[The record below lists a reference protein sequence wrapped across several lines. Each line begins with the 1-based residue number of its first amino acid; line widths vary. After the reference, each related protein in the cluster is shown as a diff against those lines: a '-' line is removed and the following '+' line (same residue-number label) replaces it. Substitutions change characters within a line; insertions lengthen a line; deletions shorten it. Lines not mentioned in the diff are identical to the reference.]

1 MHSLSRRAVL
11 AAIGLTLVLHTI
23 EEYATF
29 PEFLSSPDGGLP
41 EWLHPNRFLHNSHEL
56 RIALMI
62 ATVLPLAVIA
72 WAILRPRKGW
82 LISALL
88 LESILLVNAAWHML
102 AAIVRHGYA
111 PGVVTAVLVNL
122 PFGVYVLRR
131 AVKEEWIGA
140 GTAALLIGSALLLH
154 VVALGSLLVG

>member
-23 EEYATF
+23 EEYVTF
-29 PEFLSSPDGGLP
+29 PEFLSSSDGGLAK
-41 EWLHPNRFLHNSHEL
+41 WLHPNKFLHNSHEL
-56 RIALMI
+56 RIALVI

-88 LESILLVNAAWHML
+88 LESILLVNAAWHIL

-111 PGVVTAVLVNL
+111 PGVITAVLVNL
-122 PFGVYVLRR
+122 PVGVYVLRR
-131 AVKEEWIGA
+131 AVKERWIGA
-140 GTAALLIGSALLLH
+140 RTAALLIGIALVLH
-154 VVALGSLLVG
+154 VVALGSLLAG

>member
-29 PEFLSSPDGGLP
+29 PELLSSRDAGLP
-41 EWLHPNRFLHNSHEL
+41 EWLHPNKFLHNAHEL
-56 RIALMI
+56 RIALVI
-62 ATVLPLAVIA
+62 ATVLPLVMIA
-72 WAILRPRKGW
+72 WAILRPGKGL

-88 LESILLVNAAWHML
+88 LESILLVNAAWHVL
-102 AAIVRHGYA
+102 AAMVRHGYA
-111 PGVVTAVLVNL
+111 PGVVTAVLINL

-131 AVKEEWIGA
+131 AVKEQWIGTRTA
-140 GTAALLIGSALLLH
+140 GLLIGIALVLH
-154 VVALGSLLVG
+154 VVAVGSLLAG

>member
-1 MHSLSRRAVL
+1 MHSLSRSAVL

-29 PEFLSSPDGGLP
+29 PDFLSSPDGRLP

-88 LESILLVNAAWHML
+88 LESVLLVNAAWHIL

-111 PGVVTAVLVNL
+111 PGVITAALVNL

-140 GTAALLIGSALLLH
+140 RTAAQLIGVALLLH

>member
-88 LESILLVNAAWHML
+88 LQCILLVNAAL
-102 AAIVRHGYA
+102 AHTRCHYQARLCAGSGHG
-111 PGVVTAVLVNL
+111 
-122 PFGVYVLRR
+122 
-131 AVKEEWIGA
+131 GA
-140 GTAALLIGSALLLH
+140 GQPTLRCVRAAKSGQGAVDWARTAALLIGIALVLH
-154 VVALGSLLVG
+154 VVALGSLLAG